1 MKKLDRL
8 LAIGKNNSYS
18 QNINI
23 TKDLIPTR
31 QSNIVV
37 QKHNIGE
44 RNMEIWN
51 RKKVI
56 KRSENID
63 LHQDG
68 LLSGSLPRDSYSTV
82 TLSVRRM

>member
-1 MKKLDRL
+1 MKILDHL
-8 LAIGKNNSYS
+8 LTIGKNNSYS

-23 TKDLIPTR
+23 TKDLLPTR

-51 RKKVI
+51 RKK
-56 KRSENID
+56 
-63 LHQDG
+63 
-68 LLSGSLPRDSYSTV
+68 
-82 TLSVRRM
+82 